1 MKIDFQLVEED
12 KFLLEFEFMPRELT
26 WEERR
31 SLLARMRDATKSHTR
46 IPVNLVSHFQ
56 LDEMWRSGAGA
67 NRSPA
72 QEIGWVESITLIALV
87 TDPTRIKVK
96 GITLAG
102 DFVSNRINRYMVA
115 DGAVKE
121 NVVVFPRM
129 QVMTEPASLILP
141 GETSR
146 RMKFKEYGQILAI
159 DIVYD
164 VQNRQI
170 LQSIGD
176 ANYAKKH
183 RLDIMPK

>member
-1 MKIDFQLVEED
+1 MKIDLQLLDEAQ
-12 KFLLEFEFMPRELT
+12 FLLEFELMPRELT

-31 SLLARMRDATKSHTR
+31 SLLARMRDASKSGTP
-46 IPVNLVSHFQ
+46 IPVNLIAHFQ
-56 LDEMWRSGAGA
+56 LDEMWRNSAGA
-67 NRSPA
+67 NRYPA
-72 QEIGWVESITLIALV
+72 HEIGWVNAITLIALD
-87 TDPTRIKVK
+87 TGITRIKVK
-96 GITLAG
+96 GHLFAN
-102 DFVSNRINRYMVA
+102 DSVQNRIDKHVLA

-141 GETSR
+141 GETNR

-183 RLDIMPK
+183 HLDIMPK